1 MRRDCPW
8 DREQT
13 ARTIVPHTVEEAYE
27 VADAAEAGDPAK
39 LLDELGD
46 LLFQVYFLA
55 LLLEEQG
62 DGDLEQVARAV
73 HAKLVRR
80 HPHVFGDVEADTAGR
95 VRERWEQV
103 KSEQEG
109 REGIFHDVPASL
121 PALLQA
127 RKLQRRAVAAGFDWP
142 DLEGPLAKVREELA
156 ELEAE
161 VARTGEPS
169 PETEADAKVAHEV
182 GDVLFTIV
190 NLARRLNVDP
200 ELALRGTNMRFV
212 ERVERAEQ
220 LAAAARRALER
231 AAARRA
237 GPLLRRG
244 KGATR
249 MSAIKRLQGR
259 QILDSRG
266 NPTVEVEV
274 ELASG
279 AFGRA
284 AVPSGASTGVHE
296 AVELRDGGSAWGG
309 KGVAKAVA
317 NVNGEIAG
325 ELAGLDGLDQEA
337 LDRKLIDL
345 DGTPNK
351 GRLGANA
358 ILGVS
363 LAAAKAAAAE
373 SGRPL
378 YRHLGGEEAA
388 TLPVPMLNVINGGV
402 HAANSID
409 LQEFMVVPVGAPTF
423 AEGLRVG
430 VEVYHELKRVLGR
443 ARPRDRRRR
452 RGRLRAR
459 PGVERGGDRGDPR
472 GSRARRTSR
481 RTSRSR
487 STPRRARSTRTAST
501 DSKGRELRSAEM
513 PAFWAELVGRFPIV
527 SIEDGLAEDDWDA
540 WEQLTREL
548 GDRVQLVGDDL
559 FVTNPER
566 LRQGIERGVG
576 NSILV
581 KVNQIGTLT
590 ETIEAVRLAQ
600 SNGYTA
606 VMSHRSGE
614 TEDATIADLAVALG
628 TGQIKTG
635 APARSDRTAKYN
647 QLLRIE
653 GELGDRAVYPGWS
666 AFPRSRRG

>member
-1 MRRDCPW
+1 M
-8 DREQT
+8 
-13 ARTIVPHTVEEAYE
+13 
-27 VADAAEAGDPAK
+27 
-39 LLDELGD
+39 
-46 LLFQVYFLA
+46 
-55 LLLEEQG
+55 
-62 DGDLEQVARAV
+62 
-73 HAKLVRR
+73 
-80 HPHVFGDVEADTAGR
+80 
-95 VRERWEQV
+95 
-103 KSEQEG
+103 
-109 REGIFHDVPASL
+109 
-121 PALLQA
+121 
-127 RKLQRRAVAAGFDWP
+127 
-142 DLEGPLAKVREELA
+142 
-156 ELEAE
+156 
-161 VARTGEPS
+161 
-169 PETEADAKVAHEV
+169 
-182 GDVLFTIV
+182 
-190 NLARRLNVDP
+190 
-200 ELALRGTNMRFV
+200 
-212 ERVERAEQ
+212 
-220 LAAAARRALER
+220 
-231 AAARRA
+231 
-237 GPLLRRG
+237 
-244 KGATR
+244 
-249 MSAIKRLQGR
+249 
-259 QILDSRG
+259 
-266 NPTVEVEV
+266 
-274 ELASG
+274 
-279 AFGRA
+279 
-284 AVPSGASTGVHE
+284 PSGASTGVHE

-317 NVNGEIAG
+317 NVNEEIAG

-378 YRHLGGEEAA
+378 YRHLGGEEAT

-430 VEVYHELKRVLGR
+430 VEVYHELKRVLG
-443 ARPRDRRRR
+443 
-452 RGRLRAR
+452 
-459 PGVERGGDRGDPR
+459 ERGLATGVGDEGGFAPDLESSEAAIEAILEAAERAGHRENVAIALDP
-472 GSRARRTSR
+472 ATSEVYEDGVYR
-481 RTSRSR
+481 FE
-487 STPRRARSTRTAST
+487 
-501 DSKGRELRSAEM
+501 GRELRSAEM

-566 LRQGIERGVG
+566 LRQGIERAVG